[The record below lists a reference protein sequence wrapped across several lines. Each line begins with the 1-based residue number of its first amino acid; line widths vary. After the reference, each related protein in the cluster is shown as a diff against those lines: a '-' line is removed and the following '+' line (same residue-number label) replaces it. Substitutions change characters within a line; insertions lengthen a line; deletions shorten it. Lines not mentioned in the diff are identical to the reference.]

1 MNTLKDLEIPDTIDT
16 LTSSLERQNYFASQ
30 GLATALFL
38 ALKLERPLLL
48 EGIAGCGKTEVA
60 RVLAPMLNT
69 TLIRLQCYEGLDT
82 HEALYDW
89 NYSRQLLH
97 LRAVQATAKEGAGQS
112 EDIYTE
118 EFLLERPLLSALKQ
132 DKRPVLLL
140 DELDRADADF
150 EAFLLEFLE
159 EFQVSIPEIGSIKA
173 KHKPIVIITSN
184 RTRELHDALKRRC
197 IYHWVDLPDQAM
209 EERIIQARLPDAP
222 DVLAKQVADAV
233 ARIRD
238 LDLLKKPGTSE
249 AVDWARAIT
258 ILSAGKMPSAHD
270 FQSTLSVVLKDHG
283 DHKLVEENLKTV
295 LALD

>member
-1 MNTLKDLEIPDTIDT
+1 MNTLKDLVLPDTIDD
-16 LTSSLERQNYFASQ
+16 LASSLEKQSFFASQ

-48 EGIAGCGKTEVA
+48 EGMVGCGKTEVA

-69 TLIRLQCYEGLDT
+69 VLIRLQCYEGLDT

-97 LRAVQATAKEGAGQS
+97 LRAAQDTVKDGTRQN

-118 EFLLERPLLSALKQ
+118 EYLLERPLLKALKQ
-132 DKRPVLLL
+132 DKRPILLL
-140 DELDRADADF
+140 DELDRADPDF

-159 EFQVSIPEIGSIKA
+159 EFQVTIPEIGTITA

-209 EERIIQARLPDAP
+209 EERIIQARLPDAS
-222 DVLAKQVADAV
+222 DVLAKQVASAV

-238 LDLLKKPGTSE
+238 LDLLKKPGISE

-258 ILSAGKMPSAHD
+258 LLAAGKIPTAD
-270 FQSTLSVVLKDHG
+270 VFQSTLSVVLKDHG
-283 DHKLVEENLKTV
+283 DHQLVEKNLKTV